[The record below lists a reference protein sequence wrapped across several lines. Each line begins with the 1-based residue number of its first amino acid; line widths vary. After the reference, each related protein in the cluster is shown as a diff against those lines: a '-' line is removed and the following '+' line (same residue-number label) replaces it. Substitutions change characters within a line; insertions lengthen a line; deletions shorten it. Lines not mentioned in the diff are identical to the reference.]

1 MDRPDAWVRARKWQE
16 RGEESVS
23 KSARLE
29 HRRQRAAEL
38 ARRQEL
44 ARKRRR
50 LMRAGG
56 AVSAVLAVILVL
68 IVVKVTVGGSTPPA
82 AGSGPASDSVLQ
94 AISSVPADVFDQ
106 VGLGKVDALPKPVT
120 GQPPLTADGKPLIVY
135 IGAEYCPYC
144 AAQRWGF
151 VLALSRF
158 GSFANLG
165 ETKSGAND
173 AFPNTATLSFH
184 GASYTSQYLSFQGVE
199 TASNVQTSN
208 GYAPLDTL
216 TAQQQQ
222 LMSTYNAPPYTTAG
236 AAGSIPFI
244 DIANKYLM
252 AGASISPGLLAG
264 KAGID
269 IADIVSTPNDPIA
282 QGIDGA
288 ANAFTAA
295 LCDVTGGQ
303 PGAVC
308 QSSAVTA
315 YTAKL
320 HAS

>member
-1 MDRPDAWVRARKWQE
+1 M
-16 RGEESVS
+16 S

-38 ARRQEL
+38 ARRREL
-44 ARKRRR
+44 AHRRRR
-50 LMRAGG
+50 LLWTGG

-68 IVVKVTVGGSTPPA
+68 IVVKATTGGPTTAPA
-82 AGSGPASDSVLQ
+82 ASSGPASDSVLR
-94 AISSVPADVFDQ
+94 AISAVPADVFDQ
-106 VGLGKVDALPKPVT
+106 VGLGKVDALPTPIT
-120 GQPPLTADGKPLIVY
+120 GQPALTADGKPLVVY

-158 GSFANLG
+158 GTFANLG
-165 ETKSGAND
+165 ETKSGAQD
-173 AFPNTATLSFH
+173 VFPNTATLSFH
-184 GASYTSQYLSFQGVE
+184 GATYTSQYLSFQGVE
-199 TASNVQTSN
+199 TASNVKQDS
-208 GYAPLDTL
+208 GYVPLDPL
-216 TAQQQQ
+216 TAAQQQ
-222 LMSTYNAPPYTTAG
+222 LMTTYNAPPYTTAK

-252 AGASISPGLLAG
+252 AGASISPSLLQG

-269 IADIVSTPNDPIA
+269 IADIVSTPSDPVA

-295 LCDVTGGQ
+295 LCEVTGGQ

-308 QSSAVTA
+308 QSSAVAA
-315 YTAKL
+315 YAAKL
-320 HAS
+320 HAG